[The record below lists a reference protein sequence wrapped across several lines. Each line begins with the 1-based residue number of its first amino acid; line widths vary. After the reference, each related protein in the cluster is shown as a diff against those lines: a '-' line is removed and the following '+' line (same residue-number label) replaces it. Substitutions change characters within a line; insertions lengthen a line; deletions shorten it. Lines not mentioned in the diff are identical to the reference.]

1 MSQTYG
7 KNIKRLRTSKGWT
20 QKELARK
27 LYKAESTIGMWE
39 QGRREPDYE
48 SLKEISALFNV
59 PVDIIIGNNFFSD
72 LDSFLKQPLNQEPIN
87 ELKEANLDELLTS
100 FKIVYQGQ
108 TLDRYEIDEILDFA
122 RFKLSQRTE
131 KN

>member
-87 ELKEANLDELLTS
+87 ELKEADLDELLTS

-108 TLDRYEIDEILDFA
+108 TLDRDEIDEILDFA